1 MSGVVS
7 GVIWC
12 QRLLWEKPGCALHW
26 PHWAHAKQR
35 IVSLLAPISCF
46 SLTVWFENKWS
57 ETKKKI
63 PWICPYSSFICSL
76 FPENLNTEKKGRPTT
91 ASSKIKVRISTET
104 MNSNLEVLRSVYHSF
119 FLSLNAGNNKYRVVT
134 MHWSFPGVP
143 DRDKLTIWWTH
154 WWNALHTI
162 SAVSNLMRPKD
173 QKTGRRAG

>member
-35 IVSLLAPISCF
+35 IVSLLAQSHVF
-46 SLTVWFENKWS
+46 H
-57 ETKKKI
+57 
-63 PWICPYSSFICSL
+63 SFICFGNNEVKQKKSL
-76 FPENLNTEKKGRPTT
+76 EFVPTVPSSVACSLKTWTQIRKAGRLQPAQRSRWEFKLRPWTQT
-91 ASSKIKVRISTET
+91 
-104 MNSNLEVLRSVYHSF
+104 LRSFDQCTILF

-134 MHWSFPGVP
+134 MHWSCPGVS
-143 DRDKLTIWWTH
+143 DRDKLMIWWTH
-154 WWNALHTI
+154 WWNVLHTI